1 MSPEVAEA
9 LEALSGAVVTR
20 VETGKGGARIIAVSD
35 LTTVAVV
42 LEGCDWA
49 DDRCAN
55 CSCDPDRVKVR
66 VEKV

>member
-9 LEALSGAVVTR
+9 LEALRGAVVTR
-20 VETGKGGARIIAVSD
+20 VEVTEGGARIIAVSD

-42 LEGCDWA
+42 LEGCGWT

-66 VEKV
+66 VETV